1 MSEITI
7 RLKSPKDEKS
17 IKIKEDATIK
27 ELRAEA
33 AKAYSSDE
41 SRVCL
46 IFAGKILKDEDT
58 LAHHKL
64 KDNLVVHIVIKSSA
78 GAQRPAG
85 EGSSSGAETTNRA
98 PGLDLGALSSA
109 ASSVLTNPEGS
120 GNLFSTMQQN
130 MQRQVLQ
137 NPELLRTMVESPLV
151 QSLMSNPEVMRSIMQ
166 ANPQMRQL
174 MERNPELNRMLNNPE
189 VLRQS
194 MEIASNPAMM
204 QELMRSYDRAVLN
217 MESMP
222 GGSSHLQNIFE
233 DIQEPMMN
241 AMSSMVG
248 GGSQEDTSGNP
259 FADLAGDARQ
269 AAPTNEPMPNPW
281 AAPAQTNTSGAS
293 AAPNSGTTAPGR
305 TTGGVG
311 SAANPFAFNP
321 EAMSNAFQ
329 APYVQ
334 GLLEAMSSNPET
346 LELLM
351 TNNPFFAN
359 ADPNTRTQM
368 QRMIPQLARQ
378 MNQPG
383 FRNMLTNPRAL
394 RAMTQIQEGL
404 QILQQEAPEV
414 LAGLSMPAFTA
425 AHAPTASQTREDGE
439 STATTTPTDA
449 PAGGTAAPT
458 AAGGTN
464 QVELATLLASM
475 LNMMAPTSGAPP
487 AAGTP
492 SSEPPEQRYASQ
504 LETLASMGFIN
515 REANIQALILSM
527 GDVNGAV
534 ERLLNSHQSI

>member
-1 MSEITI
+1 M
-7 RLKSPKDEKS
+7 
-17 IKIKEDATIK
+17 
-27 ELRAEA
+27 RAEA

-64 KDNLVVHIVIKSSA
+64 KDNLVVHIVIK
-78 GAQRPAG
+78 RPAG

-120 GNLFSTMQQN
+120 GMSLGLEFLIPFLSCSYNLFVVGFCILICMQEFLLLQFQPELALLQGNLFSTMQQN

-458 AAGGTN
+458 AAGDDR
-464 QVELATLLASM
+464 
-475 LNMMAPTSGAPP
+475 LNYNSTYG
-487 AAGTP
+487 P

>member
-17 IKIKEDATIK
+17 IKIREDATIK

-33 AKAYSSDE
+33 AKAYTADE
-41 SRVCL
+41 GRVCL

-58 LAHHKL
+58 LAQHKL
-64 KDNLVVHIVIKSSA
+64 KDNLVVHIVIK
-78 GAQRPAG
+78 RPAG
-85 EGSSSGAETTNRA
+85 EGSSSSTETTNRA
-98 PGLDLGALSSA
+98 PGLDLGGLSSV
-109 ASSVLTNPEGS
+109 ASSVLNNPEGS
-120 GNLFSTMQQN
+120 GNLFSSMQQN

-166 ANPQMRQL
+166 ANPQMREL

-222 GGSSHLQNIFE
+222 GGGSHLQSIFE
-233 DIQEPMMN
+233 DIQEPMLN

-248 GGSQEDTSGNP
+248 GGGQEDTPSNP
-259 FADLAGDARQ
+259 FADLAGGARQ

-281 AAPAQTNTSGAS
+281 ATPAQTNTSGAS
-293 AAPNSGTTAPGR
+293 GTPASGTAASGR
-305 TTGGVG
+305 TAGGG
-311 SAANPFAFNP
+311 ASSATNPFVFNP
-321 EAMSNAFQ
+321 DVMSNAFQ

-334 GLLEAMSSNPET
+334 SVLDAMSSNPES

-351 TNNPFFAN
+351 TNSPFFAN
-359 ADPNTRTQM
+359 ADPNTRAQM

-414 LAGLSMPAFTA
+414 LASLSMPAFTA
-425 AHAPTASQTREDGE
+425 AHEPPSAPTTEGG
-439 STATTTPTDA
+439 TGTTTTTTPADA
-449 PAGGTAAPT
+449 STGGTPAS
-458 AAGGTN
+458 GNTN

-475 LNMMAPTSGAPP
+475 LNMMAPTSGATP
-487 AAGTP
+487 AARTP
-492 SSEPPEQRYASQ
+492 SNEPPEQRYASQ

-534 ERLLNSHQSI
+534 ERLLNSHQST

>member
-17 IKIKEDATIK
+17 IKIREDATIK

-33 AKAYSSDE
+33 AKAYTADE
-41 SRVCL
+41 GRVCL

-58 LAHHKL
+58 LAQHKL
-64 KDNLVVHIVIKSSA
+64 KDNLVVHIVIKSGS
-78 GAQRPAG
+78 GTQRPAG
-85 EGSSSGAETTNRA
+85 EGSSSNTETTNRA
-98 PGLDLGALSSA
+98 PGLDLGGLSSV
-109 ASSVLTNPEGS
+109 ASSVLNNPEGS
-120 GNLFSTMQQN
+120 GNLFSSMQQN

-151 QSLMSNPEVMRSIMQ
+151 QSLMS
-166 ANPQMRQL
+166 
-174 MERNPELNRMLNNPE
+174 
-189 VLRQS
+189 
-194 MEIASNPAMM
+194 
-204 QELMRSYDRAVLN
+204 
-217 MESMP
+217 
-222 GGSSHLQNIFE
+222 G
-233 DIQEPMMN
+233 
-241 AMSSMVG
+241 
-248 GGSQEDTSGNP
+248 
-259 FADLAGDARQ
+259 ARQ

-281 AAPAQTNTSGAS
+281 ATPAQTNTSGAS
-293 AAPNSGTTAPGR
+293 GTPASGTTASGR
-305 TTGGVG
+305 TAGGG
-311 SAANPFAFNP
+311 ASSATNPFVFNP
-321 EAMSNAFQ
+321 DVMSNAFQ

-334 GLLEAMSSNPET
+334 SVLDAMSSNPES

-351 TNNPFFAN
+351 TNSPFFAN
-359 ADPNTRTQM
+359 ADPNTRAQM

-414 LAGLSMPAFTA
+414 LASLSMPAFTA
-425 AHAPTASQTREDGE
+425 AHEPPSAPTTEGGTGT
-439 STATTTPTDA
+439 TATTTPADA
-449 PAGGTAAPT
+449 STGGTPAS
-458 AAGGTN
+458 GNTN

-475 LNMMAPTSGAPP
+475 LNMMAPTSGATP
-487 AAGTP
+487 AARTP
-492 SSEPPEQRYASQ
+492 SNEPPEQRYASQ

-534 ERLLNSHQSI
+534 ERLLNSHQST